1 MCVAGCP
8 ETASMA
14 RSLLV
19 HSPPDVPDLHPH
31 PSSLYASTAVL
42 GLGFR
47 VLGLGI
53 RAFWG
58 LFPCQIRFDKWYAYI
73 QQGNAYRERF
83 TGSYSGLH
91 DRLKGVSAKSKHV
104 QVVDLGFWLVSHRP
118 PTDRKDLEG
127 VSGPGVSNLGVQGS
141 CSGHWFL

>member
-1 MCVAGCP
+1 MLQVVLRRLAWR
-8 ETASMA
+8 A
-14 RSLLV
+14 LLV

-42 GLGFR
+42 GSGFR

-91 DRLKGVSAKSKHV
+91 DRLKGVPQRASMCRSWI
-104 QVVDLGFWLVSHRP
+104 LGFGL
-118 PTDRKDLEG
+118 
-127 VSGPGVSNLGVQGS
+127 
-141 CSGHWFL
+141 